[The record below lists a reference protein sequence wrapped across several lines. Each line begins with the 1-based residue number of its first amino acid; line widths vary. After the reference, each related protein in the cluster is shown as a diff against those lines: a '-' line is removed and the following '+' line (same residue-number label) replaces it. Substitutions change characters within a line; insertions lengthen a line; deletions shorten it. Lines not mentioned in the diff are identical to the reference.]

1 MVSSV
6 TVKPVEIVT
15 PPASKSQSPERID
28 ALTSLRFFACFF
40 VVFYHAHCHFFGARA
55 QLNVDMFEPILAFF
69 FALSG
74 FVLTHNYWN
83 LNGKDNTIS
92 FYVFRYA
99 RMLPIHVI
107 AAVLFVTLMPGL
119 FRASGPVF
127 FSNLTLVHS
136 WLPWSQFFFSY
147 NSPSWSSSTEMFF
160 YLCFPL
166 LLVCMRKAW
175 FLPLIVTG
183 LPTLLII
190 LSCNAFN
197 LPHMSA
203 KDPCVVGLVFVHPLC
218 RMFEF
223 ALGMVVAYVFRTH
236 LKPMNL
242 RPLAASTLEFL
253 GLGWV
258 LTVAINGSAIRHHL
272 LPYCGDAGSLWLQT
286 AGLPVIGCGLLIAAL
301 ATKRGLLGHI
311 LNWKLLVVLGECS
324 YAIYLLHSLYLTYA
338 SINFPSLTIT
348 DYVLFWATLL
358 LAGYFVT
365 TVADPAL
372 RKLFLKIVFRLI
384 GKEQDQ
390 KKANTSDASS
400 KSFFAKYG
408 FAALQAILLL
418 VLVWQSVPA
427 LHRISPATAHQLGS
441 SSGAP
446 CVQFGSFLQCKVA
459 IAERDVDSVRV
470 KLVWEQLISGRVNY
484 HINATALDPNN
495 KVIGCRLYASSPRG
509 EIVDKGTL
517 WEDHVGIY
525 VPQGSQVKEVQLL
538 VIRKHKQL
546 PAKTPNAVMT
556 IPITSEIP
564 PD

>member
-1 MVSSV
+1 MVGSV
-6 TVKPVEIVT
+6 AVRPVEIAT
-15 PPASKSQSPERID
+15 APASKNPSPERID

-92 FYVFRYA
+92 FYIFRYA

-107 AAVLFVTLMPGL
+107 AAVLFVTLLPGL

-127 FSNLTLVHS
+127 FSNLTLTHS

-175 FLPLIVTG
+175 FLPLVVTA
-183 LPTLLII
+183 LPTALII
-190 LSCNAFN
+190 LSCNAFHV
-197 LPHMSA
+197 PHMSA

-223 ALGMVVAYVFRTH
+223 ALGMVVAYAFRTH

-242 RPLAASTLEFL
+242 RPFAATALEFL

-258 LTVAINGSAIRHHL
+258 LAVAINGSAIRHFL
-272 LPYCGDAGSLWLQT
+272 MPFCGDAGSLWLQT
-286 AGLPVIGCGLLIAAL
+286 AGLPVLGCGLLIAAL
-301 ATKRGLLGHI
+301 ATKRGVLGHI
-311 LNWKLLVVLGECS
+311 LNWKFLVVLGECS

-338 SINFPSLTIT
+338 TVNFPSLTAT

-365 TVADPAL
+365 TVLDPAL
-372 RKLFLKIVFRLI
+372 RKLFLNVAFKLT
-384 GKEQDQ
+384 GKDQ
-390 KKANTSDASS
+390 GQNKAKDSATRS
-400 KSFFAKYG
+400 KSFISKYG
-408 FAALQAILLL
+408 FAALQAALLA
-418 VLVWQSVPA
+418 VLVSQSVPA
-427 LHRISPATAHQLGS
+427 LNRISPATANKISASCSVHN
-441 SSGAP
+441 
-446 CVQFGSFLQCKVA
+446 VQFGSYLLCKAAV
-459 IAERDVDSVRV
+459 AERDVDSARV
-470 KLVWEQLISGRVNY
+470 NLVWEQLVSGKVNY
-484 HINATALDPNN
+484 HIKATALDQND
-495 KVIGCRLYASSPRG
+495 KEIGCRTYASSPRG
-509 EIVDKGTL
+509 ETVDKGTL
-517 WEDHVGIY
+517 WEDNVGIY
-525 VPQGSQVKEVQLL
+525 VPQGSQVKTIQLL

-546 PAKTPNAVMT
+546 PARTQNAMLTV
-556 IPITSEIP
+556 PITSEIP